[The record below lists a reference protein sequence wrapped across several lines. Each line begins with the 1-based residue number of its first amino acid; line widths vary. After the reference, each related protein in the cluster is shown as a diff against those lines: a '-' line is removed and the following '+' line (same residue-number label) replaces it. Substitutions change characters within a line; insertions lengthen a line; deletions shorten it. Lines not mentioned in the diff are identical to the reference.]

1 MLPLWFGKVQSKNQ
15 NERDKKCRWVYHSL
29 QQGATSW
36 FGTGLGF
43 PPSLPE
49 VAPSFKSG

>member
-1 MLPLWFGKVQSKNQ
+1 MLPLWFGKVQSKKL
-15 NERDKKCRWVYHSL
+15 NERDKKCRLMYNSF
-29 QQGATSW
+29 QQGAASW

-43 PPSLPE
+43 SPSLPE